1 MNGPPCRVALLGFND
16 FERNTLAACLRLSAQ
31 PLPRYEATARWQEA
45 TLLVA
50 ATDHPATLATLAEL
64 QHLPRT
70 LCIGDQAPPLAGG
83 WLRRPFERAQVLR
96 ALDTLWAQAEHA
108 ARLSGQA
115 QAAALGA
122 PATRLANTAAAEP
135 SRHALLVD
143 DSAIALRFL
152 QSRLQRRGVS
162 CTCVGSSQRAWQAL
176 HPVDGHSDIGMVMI
190 DVELG
195 QSSHLD
201 GLALCQ
207 QIKRRSGQ
215 LPRPTLVIVSAH
227 QGPSA
232 RARGTLAGCDAYLAK
247 PLDETLLLQVLVRQ
261 GWAQH
266 TEPMR

>member
-1 MNGPPCRVALLGFND
+1 MISGPCRVALLGFND
-16 FERNTLAACLRLSAQ
+16 FERDTITICVRLSYKRQ
-31 PLPRYEATARWQEA
+31 PHYEVTSRWQDA
-45 TLLVA
+45 TLLMA
-50 ATDHPATLATLAEL
+50 AADHEATMAALHEA
-64 QHLPRT
+64 QQLPRT

-83 WLRRPFERAQVLR
+83 WLRRPIEPAQVLR
-96 ALDTLWAQAEHA
+96 ALDTLLAQAEHA
-108 ARLSGQA
+108 ARVAGQP
-115 QAAALGA
+115 QAAALGE
-122 PATRLANTAAAEP
+122 PAATQANAAAAEP

-162 CTCVGSSQRAWQAL
+162 STCVSSSQEAWQAL
-176 HPVDGHSDIGMVMI
+176 HPIDRPSDIGLVMI

-195 QSSHLD
+195 VSSHLD

-207 QIKRRSGQ
+207 QIKRRSGRLLQ
-215 LPRPTLVIVSAH
+215 PTLVIVSAH

-232 RARGTLAGCDAYLAK
+232 RARGALAGCDAYLAK
-247 PLDETLLLQVLVRQ
+247 PLDETLLLQVLARQ